1 MIEET
6 FTVKLE
12 LLYTED
18 EVSLLMQCLLS
29 LFCSQNNAGRDLTF
43 KFGCGEQHY
52 WFGYQKIFI
61 NHHTEDLVV
70 IMYDRLTAVDRQKQA
85 DN

>member
-18 EVSLLMQCLLS
+18 EASLLMQCLLS
-29 LFCSQNNAGRDLTF
+29 LFCSQNNAGRDLTL
-43 KFGCGEQHY
+43 KFGCGEQHD

-61 NHHTEDLVV
+61 NHTQDLVV
-70 IMYDRLTAVDRQKQA
+70 IMYNRLTAVDRQKQA